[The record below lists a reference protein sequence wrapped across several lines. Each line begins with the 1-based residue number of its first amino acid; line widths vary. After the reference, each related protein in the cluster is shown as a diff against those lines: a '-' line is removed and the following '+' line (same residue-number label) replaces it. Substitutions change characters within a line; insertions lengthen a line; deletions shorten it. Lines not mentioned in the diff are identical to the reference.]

1 MTESRIIWIASY
13 PKSGNTWVRFLL
25 ANMLFG
31 HVKTSADIEAMVPD
45 VHRADE
51 IKAQYHVGGTVFL
64 KTHWALQ
71 DKMPQREKTA
81 AAIHI
86 VRHPL
91 DVLRSHIDY
100 MGLAEDDAKRGLFID
115 AFVASG
121 GAPAW
126 QKRGYGSWISNLHS
140 WYGAR
145 QSFPMLN
152 MKYEDV
158 KADPAAAV
166 QRIATFFQLEPDASE
181 VMRIVD
187 ASSFERMRELE
198 VAEIQS
204 GAEGFFQ
211 TERGHSNDPNFR
223 FMRAGSVGGY
233 RDFLSGPQLA
243 AAKDRFGEIAE
254 QLGYEL

>member
-1 MTESRIIWIASY
+1 MAESQIIWIASY
-13 PKSGNTWVRFLL
+13 PKSGNTWARFLV
-25 ANMLFG
+25 ANLLFG
-31 HVKTSADIEAMVPD
+31 DVETSADIEAMVPD
-45 VHRADE
+45 VHRGQE
-51 IKAQYHVGGTVFL
+51 IKAHYHVGGTVFL

-71 DKMPQREKTA
+71 DKMPQRNNTV

-100 MGLAEDDAKRGLFID
+100 MGLTEDAAKRGLFID
-115 AFVASG
+115 AFIASG
-121 GAPAW
+121 GVPAW
-126 QKRGYGSWISNLHS
+126 EKRGYGSWITHLHN

-152 MKYEDV
+152 MKYEDM

-166 QRIATFFQLEPDASE
+166 QRIATFFQREPDAAE
-181 VMRIVD
+181 VARIVE

-198 VAEIQS
+198 AAEIES
-204 GAEGFFQ
+204 GADGFFQ
-211 TERGHSNDPNFR
+211 TERGHSSDPDFR
-223 FMRAGSVGGY
+223 FMRAGSIGGY
-233 RDFLSGPQLA
+233 REFMLERQIS

-254 QLGYEL
+254 QLGYEI

>member
-115 AFVASG
+115 AFVALG
-121 GAPAW
+121 
-126 QKRGYGSWISNLHS
+126 R
-140 WYGAR
+140 GAR
-145 QSFPMLN
+145 LA
-152 MKYEDV
+152 E
-158 KADPAAAV
+158 AWLW
-166 QRIATFFQLEPDASE
+166 QLDIKSP
-181 VMRIVD
+181 
-187 ASSFERMRELE
+187 
-198 VAEIQS
+198 
-204 GAEGFFQ
+204 
-211 TERGHSNDPNFR
+211 
-223 FMRAGSVGGY
+223 
-233 RDFLSGPQLA
+233 
-243 AAKDRFGEIAE
+243 
-254 QLGYEL
+254 

>member
-1 MTESRIIWIASY
+1 MVDSRIIWIASY
-13 PKSGNTWVRFLL
+13 PKSGNTWARFLL

-31 HVKTSADIEAMVPD
+31 DVKVSADIEAMVPD
-45 VHRADE
+45 VHRGEE
-51 IKAQYHVGGTVFL
+51 IKAHYHVGATVFL

-71 DKMPQREKTA
+71 DKMPQRETTA

-100 MGLAEDDAKRGLFID
+100 MGLADDASKRGLFID
-115 AFVASG
+115 AFIASG
-121 GAPAW
+121 GVPAW
-126 QKRGYGSWISNLHS
+126 QKRGYGSWISHLHS

-145 QSFPMLN
+145 GSFPVLN
-152 MKYEDV
+152 MKYEDM

-166 QRIATFFQLEPDASE
+166 GRLATFFQRELDAAE
-181 VMRIVD
+181 IARIVD

-198 VAEIQS
+198 TAEIES
-204 GAEGFFQ
+204 GADGFFQ
-211 TERGHSNDPNFR
+211 TERGHSSDPNFR

-233 RDFLSGPQLA
+233 RDFMSEQQLA